1 MAIQS
6 LSGRS
11 RTLGLSGLVFGIL
24 GFAFYWWTPL
34 GIVLSLTG
42 LMLAII
48 GWVSGSHRMYQA
60 GLVFAGLLVS
70 AAALALD
77 LYVAV
82 NGLEII
88 HLMSYR

>member
-1 MAIQS
+1 MAS
-6 LSGRS
+6 EYLSGRS
-11 RTLGLSGLVFGIL
+11 RTLGITGLVFGLL
-24 GFAFYWWTPL
+24 GFAFYWWVPP

-48 GWVSGSHRMYQA
+48 GWVSGSHRVYQA
-60 GLVFAGLLVS
+60 GLIFAGLLVS
-70 AAALALD
+70 AAALAWD
-77 LYVAV
+77 LFVAV